1 MRGSYRRTSTK
12 RWRVGF
18 YVTVIVLFVGLIFPQ
33 LMAGLS
39 FIILYPVH
47 SISVW
52 YNNSEEFLP
61 VYLRSRSELSSE
73 IDDLK
78 ATIANQTGTQLSVRK
93 LLEENRQLRALTELG
108 TTTDRVSAKVIA
120 QPSRLSYDLLQID
133 KGSSHGI
140 QIGAPVYIG
149 IDTVIGVV
157 VHTSPTYAFIQL
169 VTTPGFISTAYIVGP
184 NIFAP
189 LEGIGGGVARVKVPQ
204 GITLSEG
211 NLVLLPSAA
220 NGVYGEIVT
229 IENLPTQP
237 EQFGYVTP
245 PLPLQGILYVSVD
258 RYVPGE
264 RSEVEIDLAIK
275 ESVQSYFRLNK
286 VDLFVRTASSSTD
299 LATSTGTTT
308 ELQEVIE

>member
-1 MRGSYRRTSTK
+1 MRGNYRRTSTK

-18 YVTVIVLFVGLIFPQ
+18 FITVIVLFIGLIFPQ
-33 LMAGLS
+33 LMAGVS
-39 FIILYPVH
+39 FIVLYPIH
-47 SISVW
+47 TISTW
-52 YNNSEEFLP
+52 YKNSEEVFP
-61 VYLRSRSELSSE
+61 VYLRSRSELASE
-73 IDDLK
+73 INDLN
-78 ATIANQTGTQLSVRK
+78 AIIANQTGTQLSVRK

-108 TTTDRVSAKVIA
+108 TTTDRVSAKVIS

-133 KGSSHGI
+133 KGSSNGI
-140 QIGAPVYIG
+140 EIGAPVYFG

-157 VHTSPTYAFIQL
+157 VHTAPTYAFIQL

-204 GITLSEG
+204 GITLTEG

-220 NGVYGEIVT
+220 NGVYGEIVS

-264 RSEVEIDLAIK
+264 RSEAEIDLAIK
-275 ESVQSYFRLNK
+275 EAVQSYFRLNK
-286 VDLFVRTASSSTD
+286 VDLFVTTASSTMGLVSS
-299 LATSTGTTT
+299 TSTTRET
-308 ELQEVIE
+308 EEVIE

>member
-1 MRGSYRRTSTK
+1 MAGVS
-12 RWRVGF
+12 F
-18 YVTVIVLFVGLIFPQ
+18 IVL
-33 LMAGLS
+33 
-39 FIILYPVH
+39 YPIH
-47 SISVW
+47 TISTW
-52 YNNSEEFLP
+52 YKNSEEVFP
-61 VYLRSRSELSSE
+61 VYLRSRSELASE
-73 IDDLK
+73 INDLN
-78 ATIANQTGTQLSVRK
+78 AIIANQTGTQLSVRK

-108 TTTDRVSAKVIA
+108 TTTDRVSAKVIS

-133 KGSSHGI
+133 KGSSNGI
-140 QIGAPVYIG
+140 EIGAPVYFG

-157 VHTSPTYAFIQL
+157 VHTAPTYAFIQL

-204 GITLSEG
+204 GITLTEG

-220 NGVYGEIVT
+220 NGVYGEIVS

-264 RSEVEIDLAIK
+264 RSEAEIDLAIK
-275 ESVQSYFRLNK
+275 EAVQSYFRLNK
-286 VDLFVRTASSSTD
+286 VDLFVTTASSTMGLVSS
-299 LATSTGTTT
+299 TSTTRET
-308 ELQEVIE
+308 EEVIE